1 MESKSMLLVVMI
13 AALLVTV
20 GLQTVQLAALSGG
33 GSGAFNVKTVSS
45 GSAPKVASGSTGT
58 GSSLQNLPSMVG
70 GC

>member
-1 MESKSMLLVVMI
+1 METKSMLLVVLI

-20 GLQTVQLAALSGG
+20 GLQTVQLAAMAGGNVVKASSVSFPAKTGSSTG
-33 GSGAFNVKTVSS
+33 GS
-45 GSAPKVASGSTGT
+45 SA

>member
-1 MESKSMLLVVMI
+1 MESKSMLLVVLI

-33 GSGAFNVKTVSS
+33 SGAVVKTTSSKPSAGLSGSGSS
-45 GSAPKVASGSTGT
+45 GG
-58 GSSLQNLPSMVG
+58 SLQNLPSMVG

>member
-1 MESKSMLLVVMI
+1 MDQKSMLLVVLI

-33 GSGAFNVKTVSS
+33 SGAAVKTIMSSKPTAGLSGSGSPS
-45 GSAPKVASGSTGT
+45 GG
-58 GSSLQNLPSMVG
+58 SLQNLPSMVG